1 MIRARVEMI
10 HVVELIVEAQN
21 EDEIQDWLNET
32 TPEKAYELSK
42 NRATERYY
50 DDIVRFVTDEDAD
63 YVINPEKLEHV
74 LPF

>member
-1 MIRARVEMI
+1 MVRAKVKMV
-10 HVVELIVEAQN
+10 HVVELVVEAQN

-42 NRATERYY
+42 DRATERYF
-50 DDIVRFVTDEDAD
+50 DEIVQFATDEDVN
-63 YVINPEKLEHV
+63 YVINSEEIEHI